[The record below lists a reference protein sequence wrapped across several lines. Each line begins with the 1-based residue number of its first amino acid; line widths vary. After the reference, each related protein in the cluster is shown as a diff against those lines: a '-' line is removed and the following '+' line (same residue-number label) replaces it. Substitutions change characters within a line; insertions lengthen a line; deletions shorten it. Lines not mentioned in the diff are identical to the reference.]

1 MPKLFLIHWDDSEI
15 EAYAAELRELGWEV
29 EFEAMDGSLAYRRV
43 KEWQP
48 DVVVIDL
55 RYLPSHGRMTGMI
68 LKKAPATWEIPLVFV
83 GGAPEAVVKTEEA
96 VFDGRFVSPEELPQ
110 ALEDY
115 KRTGEQ

>member
-15 EAYAAELRELGWEV
+15 EAYADELRELGWEV

-48 DVVVIDL
+48 DVVVIEL

-83 GGAPEAVVKTEEA
+83 GGTPEAVVKTEEA
-96 VFDGRFVSPEELPQ
+96 VFDGRFISQEELPQ
-110 ALEDY
+110 VLEEY
-115 KRTGEQ
+115 KKKK